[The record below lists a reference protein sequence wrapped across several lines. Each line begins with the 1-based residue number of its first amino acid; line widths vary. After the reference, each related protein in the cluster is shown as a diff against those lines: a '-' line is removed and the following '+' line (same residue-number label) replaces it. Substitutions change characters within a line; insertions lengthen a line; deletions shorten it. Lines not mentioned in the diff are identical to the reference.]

1 MCKTISINPDLTWVG
16 ALDPNLRIFDII
28 METKFGTT
36 YNSYVLKGTEGVA
49 IFETVKEKFFD
60 EHLEKIKSVVKPE
73 DITYI
78 VVNHTEPDHAG
89 SVGKLLEFAPNATV
103 VGSSLAIRYMS
114 QIMNKP
120 FKSKVVK
127 DGETISLGNKTI
139 KFLSVPQLHWPD
151 TMYSYVIEDETLITC
166 DSFGAHYSD
175 ERVIKSQLEAEKE
188 ADYIEAY
195 NYYFSMI
202 MGPFKP
208 YVLKAL
214 DKIKD
219 LSIKFICPGHG
230 MVLDGDNIEK
240 YMELYREW
248 SQPVKRETPSIVIP
262 YVSAYGYT
270 AELAEK
276 VKEGIESLE
285 ENVDVLMYD
294 LVYADINEVIAEIN
308 KSEDISLEYVENFIP
323 SDKEGGH
330 YRTEFRLNAWKD
342 STGKSYKYGDST
354 VDIILS
360 SSGEIQRIYM
370 DGATLEQ
377 CENMIRYA
385 SSLLDST
392 ATEADIQE
400 AVDYIDEHK
409 EANGY
414 YYGKLGLLVLGHG
427 DSSYE
432 FMLKYGL

>member
-89 SVGKLLEFAPNATV
+89 SVGKLLDFAPNATV

-166 DSFGAHYSD
+166 DSFGAHYCD
-175 ERVIKSQLEAEKE
+175 DRILKSSIEEDKE
-188 ADYIEAY
+188 EDYVEAY
-195 NYYFSMI
+195 NYYFRMI

-208 YVLKAL
+208 FMLKAM

-219 LSIKFICPGHG
+219 LKLNYICPGHG
-230 MVLDGDNIEK
+230 LVLDNSNIEK
-240 YMELYREW
+240 FMNLYREW
-248 SQPVKRETPSIVIP
+248 CQPVKREKQSIVIP
-262 YVSAYGYT
+262 YVTAYGYT
-270 AELAEK
+270 ETIAEAIK
-276 VKEGIESLE
+276 KGIEAA
-285 ENVDVLMYD
+285 NFDVDILMYN
-294 LVYADINEVIAEIN
+294 LVTADMNEVLKEINEC
-308 KSEDISLEYVENFIP
+308 SGLLLGS
-323 SDKEGGH
+323 
-330 YRTEFRLNAWKD
+330 
-342 STGKSYKYGDST
+342 STLLADT
-354 VDIILS
+354 LPQIWTILS
-360 SSGEIQRIYM
+360 SLNPVIHRGLPASCFGSYGWSGEALKNINERYKQLKLNIVSEPL
-370 DGATLEQ
+370 GILFKPSEENLEAAY
-377 CENMIRYA
+377 NFG
-385 SSLLDST
+385 LDF
-392 ATEADIQE
+392 A
-400 AVDYIDEHK
+400 K
-409 EANGY
+409 
-414 YYGKLGLLVLGHG
+414 KVL
-427 DSSYE
+427 
-432 FMLKYGL
+432 K

>member
-36 YNSYVLKGTEGVA
+36 YNSYVLKGTDGVA

-103 VGSSLAIRYMS
+103 VGSSLAIRYMG

-120 FKSKVVK
+120 FKNKVVK

-175 ERVIKSQLEAEKE
+175 ERIIKSKLEAEKE

-230 MVLDGDNIEK
+230 MVLDGANIEK
-240 YMELYREW
+240 YMELYKEW

-276 VKEGIESLE
+276 VKAGIEALE

-308 KSEDISLEYVENFIP
+308 KCS
-323 SDKEGGH
+323 
-330 YRTEFRLNAWKD
+330 
-342 STGKSYKYGDST
+342 
-354 VDIILS
+354 
-360 SSGEIQRIYM
+360 
-370 DGATLEQ
+370 
-377 CENMIRYA
+377 
-385 SSLLDST
+385 
-392 ATEADIQE
+392 
-400 AVDYIDEHK
+400 
-409 EANGY
+409 
-414 YYGKLGLLVLGHG
+414 GLLIGSPTLLADTLPPIWTILGSLNPVIHRGLHASCFGSYGWSG
-427 DSSYE
+427 DA
-432 FMLKYGL
+432 LKNIEQRFNQLKFNIQWHHLELCLDQVKMN

>member
-36 YNSYVLKGTEGVA
+36 YNSYVLKGTDGVA

-89 SVGKLLEFAPNATV
+89 SVGKHLEFAPNATV
-103 VGSSLAIRYMS
+103 VGSSLAIRYMG

-120 FKSKVVK
+120 FKNKVVK

-175 ERVIKSQLEAEKE
+175 ERIIKSKLEAEKE

-230 MVLDGDNIEK
+230 MVLDGANIEK
-240 YMELYREW
+240 YMELYKEW

-276 VKEGIESLE
+276 VKAGIEALE

-294 LVYADINEVIAEIN
+294 LVYTDINEVIAEIN
-308 KSEDISLEYVENFIP
+308 KCSGLLIGSPTLLADTLPPIWTILGSLNPVIHRGLHASCFGSYGWSGDALKNIEQRFNQLKFNIPVAPLGVMFRPSEDELEKAFAFGH
-323 SDKEGGH
+323 DFAKETLQCVNGGQC
-330 YRTEFRLNAWKD
+330 N
-342 STGKSYKYGDST
+342 
-354 VDIILS
+354 
-360 SSGEIQRIYM
+360 IQN
-370 DGATLEQ
+370 Q
-377 CENMIRYA
+377 
-385 SSLLDST
+385 
-392 ATEADIQE
+392 
-400 AVDYIDEHK
+400 
-409 EANGY
+409 
-414 YYGKLGLLVLGHG
+414 
-427 DSSYE
+427 
-432 FMLKYGL
+432 

>member
-103 VGSSLAIRYMS
+103 VGSSLAIRYMG

-120 FKSKVVK
+120 FKNKIVK

-188 ADYIEAY
+188 DDYIEAY

-208 YVLKAL
+208 FVLKAL

-230 MVLDGDNIEK
+230 MVLDGANIEK

-248 SQPVKRETPSIVIP
+248 SQPIKRETPSIVIP

-308 KSEDISLEYVENFIP
+308 KCSGLLIGSPTLLADTLPPIWTILGSLNPIIHRGLHASCFGSYGWSGDALKNIEQRFNQLKFTIPVAPLGVMFKPSEDELEKAFAFGH
-323 SDKEGGH
+323 DFAKETLQCVNGGQC
-330 YRTEFRLNAWKD
+330 N
-342 STGKSYKYGDST
+342 
-354 VDIILS
+354 
-360 SSGEIQRIYM
+360 IQ
-370 DGATLEQ
+370 AQ
-377 CENMIRYA
+377 
-385 SSLLDST
+385 
-392 ATEADIQE
+392 
-400 AVDYIDEHK
+400 
-409 EANGY
+409 
-414 YYGKLGLLVLGHG
+414 
-427 DSSYE
+427 
-432 FMLKYGL
+432 